1 MLSILGRICG
11 YQRGDLWASGV
22 LLFHVSSYLFVWLY
36 HILFGPCG
44 IQFPNQTL
52 NLGSLH
58 WECGFLGRGPPGKF
72 HTFPV

>member
-22 LLFHVSSYLFVWLY
+22 LLFRVSSYLFVWLY
-36 HILFGPCG
+36 HVLFGPCG
-44 IQFPNQTL
+44 IQFPNQTS